1 LRMAFGAAS
10 ASAAA
15 TSNLAHVHRRVVGCS
30 DEGLPYS
37 AGDPDLLLWVFATL
51 IDTTVCLYNR
61 CVHQLDRN
69 ELDLLYSEQK
79 RFAEACG
86 VPRSACPS
94 GWGDFESY
102 FKEVI
107 ERDLRVTPIAKS
119 VADSVLAPGPPL
131 IRPLL
136 TLNAIVTIELLP
148 DRLRDAYQFPEAMR
162 RPQLAENFLESMRIS
177 SRLVPG
183 MIRRAPVSA
192 LAALPERFSAKTISQ
207 LSFSS

>member
-1 LRMAFGAAS
+1 MAFGTAS

-15 TSNLAHVHRRVVGCS
+15 TSNLAHVHRRVVGSS

-37 AGDPDLLLWVFATL
+37 AGDPGLLLWVFATL

-61 CVHQLDRN
+61 CVRQLDRN

-86 VPRSACPS
+86 LPRSACPS
-94 GWGDFESY
+94 DWGDFESY
-102 FKEVI
+102 FNDVI

-119 VADSVLAPGPPL
+119 VADSVLRPGPRL
-131 IRPLL
+131 LRPLF

-148 DRLRDAYQFPEAMR
+148 GRLRDAYEFPPAMR
-162 RPQLAENFLESMRIS
+162 RPQLAGNVLESMRIS

-183 MIRRAPVSA
+183 IIRRAPVSA
-192 LAALPERFSAKTISQ
+192 LAALPERFAAKAILQ
-207 LSFSS
+207 RPFSSSK